1 MRFLTTP
8 GSFKEP
14 IVVRHGNRVAP
25 PVPSHLPAQI
35 AWTQEP
41 HRSTALLD
49 HPSMALLDHQLFVKT
64 GSSVPELSLFPT
76 SLALQ
81 SGSRVGAPLLE
92 HILLSPTP
100 SYSLTCFLVTG
111 NPTGRGPFFFL
122 LSKSPWPLHHL
133 NKHFKFHCGFR
144 LREAKY
150 RSQHTWL
157 LLYFLP

>member
-1 MRFLTTP
+1 M
-8 GSFKEP
+8 
-14 IVVRHGNRVAP
+14 VRHGNRVAP

-35 AWTQEP
+35 ARTQEP
-41 HRSTALLD
+41 HRSMVLLG
-49 HPSMALLDHQLFVKT
+49 HQLFVKT

-76 SLALQ
+76 SLALLT
-81 SGSRVGAPLLE
+81 GRRVGAPLLE
-92 HILLSPTP
+92 HMLLSPTP

-111 NPTGRGPFFFL
+111 NPTSRGTFFFL